1 VEIVM
6 ERKMGK
12 IPRNSQDFG
21 EKCISR
27 YSSIYSEKTIVRG
40 IALKSMVEFRWHGR
54 GGQGAWTASE
64 LLARTALDE
73 GKYIQS
79 FPEFGP
85 ERMGAPV
92 TAFTRISTEPIRLH
106 CAIYDPDVVVVLDN
120 TLLKSVPVTAG
131 LNRDEDVLII
141 NSSEE
146 PAVLKEN
153 LRITKGKV
161 WTVPA
166 TEIALRILGAP
177 ITNTALLGVVA
188 KATGIV
194 TLEGIEKTLKGRF
207 RPDLAEKNFAV
218 IKEAYKEAKVE

>member
-1 VEIVM
+1 LSFS
-6 ERKMGK
+6 RKMYIK
-12 IPRNSQDFG
+12 VFDILLRKDFRE
-21 EKCISR
+21 EK
-27 YSSIYSEKTIVRG
+27 G
-40 IALKSMVEFRWHGR
+40 FALKTMVEFRWHGR

-106 CAIYDPDVVVVLDN
+106 CAIYDPDVVIVLDN
-120 TLLKSVPVTAG
+120 SLLKSVPVTAG
-131 LNRDEDVLII
+131 LNQDEDVLII

-146 PAVLKEN
+146 PSVLKEN
-153 LRITKGKV
+153 LRVTKGKV

-166 TEIALRILGAP
+166 TEIAIRVLGAP

-194 TLEGIEKTLKGRF
+194 SLEGIEKTLKGRF
-207 RPDLAEKNFAV
+207 RPDLAEKNFSV

>member
-1 VEIVM
+1 
-6 ERKMGK
+6 
-12 IPRNSQDFG
+12 
-21 EKCISR
+21 
-27 YSSIYSEKTIVRG
+27 
-40 IALKSMVEFRWHGR
+40 MVEFRWHGR

-106 CAIYDPDVVVVLDN
+106 CAIYDPDVVIVLDN
-120 TLLKSVPVTAG
+120 TLLKTVPVTAG
-131 LNRDEDVLII
+131 LNRDEDNLII
-141 NSSEE
+141 NSSQE
-146 PAVLKEN
+146 PALLKEK
-153 LRITKGKV
+153 LKVLKGKV

-166 TEIALRILGAP
+166 TEIAIRILGAP

-188 KATGIV
+188 KATNIV
-194 TLEGIEKTLKGRF
+194 TMEGIHKALRSKF
-207 RPDLAEKNFAV
+207 RADLAEKNFAV
-218 IKEAYKEAKVE
+218 IQEAYMEAKME

>member
-1 VEIVM
+1 
-6 ERKMGK
+6 
-12 IPRNSQDFG
+12 
-21 EKCISR
+21 
-27 YSSIYSEKTIVRG
+27 
-40 IALKSMVEFRWHGR
+40 LKSMVEFRWHGR

-106 CAIYDPDVVVVLDN
+106 CAVYDPDVVVVLDN

-131 LNRDEDVLII
+131 LNQDEDILII
-141 NSSEE
+141 NSSQE
-146 PAVLKEN
+146 PSVFKEN
-153 LRITKGKV
+153 LRVTKGKV

-194 TLEGIEKTLKGRF
+194 TLAGIEKTLKGRF
-207 RPDLAEKNFAV
+207 RADLAEKNFAV
-218 IKEAYKEAKVE
+218 IKEAYREAKVSE

>member
-1 VEIVM
+1 M
-6 ERKMGK
+6 LLKKTLSRRK
-12 IPRNSQDFG
+12 FTL
-21 EKCISR
+21 
-27 YSSIYSEKTIVRG
+27 KT
-40 IALKSMVEFRWHGR
+40 MVEFRWHGR

-106 CAIYDPDVVVVLDN
+106 SAVYEPDVAIVLDN
-120 TLLKSVPVTAG
+120 TLLKTVPVTAG
-131 LNRDEDVLII
+131 LNREEDCLII

-146 PAVLKEN
+146 PAALKEN
-153 LRITKGKV
+153 LHVTKGKV

-166 TEIALRILGAP
+166 TEIALRFLGAP

-188 KATGIV
+188 KATDIV
-194 TLEGIEKTLKGRF
+194 TMDGIQKTLKGRF

-218 IKEAYKEAKVE
+218 IQEAYKEAKVE